1 MVRKHDSGNQGSRS
15 LLRGMPG
22 AYRPARVEGLSRS
35 SRPSRRRWAFGVAAL
50 AFVVSLPLVSPGRGQ
65 QVAAGDTTPAA
76 SSWRGPIRLPWYGAE
91 WYGRPVSCPGYGK
104 FTRWSVSVAV
114 RDGDTRFKCGDRIE
128 LRSGKQRAVAVVT
141 DRFASWAP
149 DWVVFDASARLAC
162 HLLNPPRL
170 KSRKPGK
177 YHTCYTRDGVLWRRL
192 PRG

>member
-1 MVRKHDSGNQGSRS
+1 MVRGYSRRVQGSRS
-15 LLRGMPG
+15 LLRGVSG
-22 AYRPARVEGLSRS
+22 ANRPARVAVV
-35 SRPSRRRWAFGVAAL
+35 PRRDRRARWALGIGLLAAL
-50 AFVVSLPLVSPGRGQ
+50 LIAFAVNPASEVADAGQ
-65 QVAAGDTTPAA
+65 ASA

-91 WYGRPVSCPGYGK
+91 WYGRPVACPGYGK

>member
-1 MVRKHDSGNQGSRS
+1 MVRRNDTGVQGSRP
-15 LLRGMPG
+15 LLRGVSG
-22 AYRPARVEGLSRS
+22 ANRPARVEGLSRPAS
-35 SRPSRRRWAFGVAAL
+35 PSRRGRWAFAIATVLAIAAL
-50 AFVVSLPLVSPGRGQ
+50 PLAAPEGQVVDGRAD
-65 QVAAGDTTPAA
+65 AAEA
-76 SSWRGPIRLPWYGAE
+76 SWRGPIRLPWYGAE

-128 LRSGKQRAVAVVT
+128 LRSGNQRAVAVVT

-177 YHTCYTRDGVLWRRL
+177 YHTCYTRDNVYWRRL
-192 PRG
+192 P